1 MKFDPIERLN
11 LAIAAGGVSVSLVLA
26 SPAFASSLALGA
38 AFGALNFR
46 ALRSASDKLFS
57 GELAG
62 SGPWVALF
70 SLRFVMLAGAIGFAL
85 HVGANPVAL
94 VTGLS
99 AIVPAAVLG
108 AWLMRPA
115 VDPNAPVLDAD
126 DPDWERW
133 NAWLAREVELREE
146 DEA

>member
-11 LAIAAGGVSVSLVLA
+11 LAIAAGGVAGSLALA

-38 AFGALNFR
+38 GFGALNFR
-46 ALRSASDKLFS
+46 ALRSASERLFS

-85 HVGANPVAL
+85 HAGADPVAL
-94 VTGLS
+94 VMGLS

-108 AWLMRPA
+108 AWLMRPV
-115 VDPNAPVLDAD
+115 VDPGAPALEAD

-133 NAWLAREVELREE
+133 NAWLAREIEPQDE